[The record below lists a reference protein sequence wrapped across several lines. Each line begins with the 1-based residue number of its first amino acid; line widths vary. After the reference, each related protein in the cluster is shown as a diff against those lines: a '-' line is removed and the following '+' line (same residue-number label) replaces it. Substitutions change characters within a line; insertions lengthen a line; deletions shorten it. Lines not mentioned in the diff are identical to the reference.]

1 MPAGFALCSL
11 ASFEPQSRGA
21 VHCHLIAAHSRVQNV
36 ASAGM
41 IAYVHKYLAKGEPTI
56 QVHRPEIE

>member
-11 ASFEPQSRGA
+11 AIFEPQSRGA
-21 VHCHLIAAHSRVQNV
+21 VHSHVVGRSRVQNV

-41 IAYVHKYLAKGEPTI
+41 ITYVHKYVAKGEPTI
-56 QVHRPEIE
+56 KVHRPEIE